1 MEIFL
6 LCRPDYF
13 SVEYSINP
21 WMIGE
26 KVDHQLMI
34 NQWENLRQTIEHL
47 GAKVEIIKQ
56 IKSLPDMTFAA
67 NSGVVKDGNFV
78 LSRMKYKERQGES
91 KHYRAWFKSRN
102 YNVIDLMP
110 GVSFEGCGDVLVYN
124 NCLIGGYG
132 FRSDKK
138 ALEITANSLNLNL
151 FDLKLSDPR
160 YYHLDTCFCR
170 VSKDK
175 AIYYP
180 NAFHAGEIK
189 KLQNVINLIP
199 VSEED
204 ARLFMC
210 NSMLVGDVL
219 MIPSSKSEIG
229 KKIRNKIGIKTC
241 TVNVSE
247 FLKSGGSIQCLCLK
261 IKDS

>member
-1 MEIFL
+1 METFL

-13 SVEYSINP
+13 SIEYSINP

-34 NQWENLRQTIEHL
+34 NQWENLREAIKHL
-47 GAKVEIIKQ
+47 GGKVEII
-56 IKSLPDMTFAA
+56 SPVNGLPDMTFAA
-67 NSGVVKDGNFV
+67 NSGVVHDKTFV
-78 LSRMKYKERQGES
+78 LSRMKYKERRGES
-91 KHYRAWFKSRN
+91 RHYRAWFKAN
-102 YNVIDLMP
+102 GYNIIDLMP
-110 GVSFEGCGDVLVYN
+110 GVSFEGCGDSLVYKD
-124 NCLIGGYG
+124 CLIAGYG

-138 ALEITANSLNLNL
+138 ALEIAAGSLKLNL
-151 FDLKLSDPR
+151 FDLELSDPR

-180 NAFHAGEIK
+180 KAFKAGEVK
-189 KLQNVINLIP
+189 KLQGVIDLIP

-210 NSMLVGDVL
+210 NSMLVGDAL
-219 MIPSSKSEIG
+219 LIPTNKSEIG
-229 KKIRNKIGIKTC
+229 KKMRNKIGIKTC

-261 IKDS
+261 IGI